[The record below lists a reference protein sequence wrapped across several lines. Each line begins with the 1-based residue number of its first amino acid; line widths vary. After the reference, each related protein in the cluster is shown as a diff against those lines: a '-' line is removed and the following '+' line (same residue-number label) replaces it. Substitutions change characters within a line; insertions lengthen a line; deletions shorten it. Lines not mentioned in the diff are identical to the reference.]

1 MTMAAPTGGGS
12 AGGPD
17 KTVPPVIDDTP
28 PAPPLTGFRRTAIA
42 VLLLGDEI
50 TKRIMRHFRPE
61 HVRRLLEE
69 AGTLR
74 GVTEDE
80 VMQVLEELIQ
90 ELERSVPGVTGH
102 GHSIRDAAVSVF
114 GSDIYSALQDRDFH
128 GLAVQVQA
136 AAADKPDVFARTIR
150 KEHPQTIAVILAMLP
165 PEASGLVLRHL
176 PAERK
181 AEVVRRVAK
190 LKNIPASVIAEVAD
204 TLGREFARP
213 AGEGPLQIDGMDAA
227 VKIMRQVG
235 VDEEQPIMEALEQID
250 AETMA
255 EVRSKLFT
263 FEDLR
268 ILHDREIQLILREVD
283 QRILPLAMK
292 KASPSLQA
300 KLLSNV
306 SKRAAEML
314 MDDLAIMGPVTI
326 SQVEKAQAQILEQV
340 MALAAEGRVNLR
352 PGNTI

>member
-1 MTMAAPTGGGS
+1 
-12 AGGPD
+12 
-17 KTVPPVIDDTP
+17 
-28 PAPPLTGFRRTAIA
+28 
-42 VLLLGDEI
+42 
-50 TKRIMRHFRPE
+50 
-61 HVRRLLEE
+61 
-69 AGTLR
+69 
-74 GVTEDE
+74 
-80 VMQVLEELIQ
+80 
-90 ELERSVPGVTGH
+90 
-102 GHSIRDAAVSVF
+102 
-114 GSDIYSALQDRDFH
+114 
-128 GLAVQVQA
+128 
-136 AAADKPDVFARTIR
+136 
-150 KEHPQTIAVILAMLP
+150 
-165 PEASGLVLRHL
+165 
-176 PAERK
+176 
-181 AEVVRRVAK
+181 
-190 LKNIPASVIAEVAD
+190 
-204 TLGREFARP
+204 
-213 AGEGPLQIDGMDAA
+213 
-227 VKIMRQVG
+227 
-235 VDEEQPIMEALEQID
+235 MEALEQID